1 MLRRTLPPLPVYIR
15 FRARARKRLLLGWA
29 GAEKHPSPR
38 ASIACPKSPPGMFD
52 VGHAMLDVKERF
64 AAKMPQESGL
74 DKLG

>member
-1 MLRRTLPPLPVYIR
+1 
-15 FRARARKRLLLGWA
+15 
-29 GAEKHPSPR
+29 
-38 ASIACPKSPPGMFD
+38 MFD